1 MQLRAAGYCKGVVA
15 ELPSDSHGTN
25 DFQQQIRR
33 KLTESVETHPISPGG
48 AHPFWMLPA
57 VAEYLKPQEKAHR
70 PPPFFSSKCD
80 LSIAPLRSLSE
91 LSISF
96 HPHTEATLLAAS
108 PSWNP
113 ETLQDSVDCWRK

>member
-1 MQLRAAGYCKGVVA
+1 MDEGHDCVDQSTQRLNGS
-15 ELPSDSHGTN
+15 SDA
-25 DFQQQIRR
+25 RR
-33 KLTESVETHPISPGG
+33 RLID
-48 AHPFWMLPA
+48 
-57 VAEYLKPQEKAHR
+57 
-70 PPPFFSSKCD
+70 PPPPIFSTKCD

-113 ETLQDSVDCWRK
+113 ETLRDSVDCWRK